1 MATKYDANGYNAQ
14 GRRKIVGYKSG
25 SNEIE
30 DAARNLESSGFKVK
44 NGQLTPTQDYGLM
57 TGLASEQRNGLSRG
71 AKSIST
77 LGNPLG
83 SMYAANP
90 GFFKRGPS
98 GGAAISPE
106 EARAQNIA
114 RAKEAGT
121 FDIIRD
127 QYNAKGGAQMNEFG
141 TIGAPAAP
149 APAASPTAESVAA
162 QRASIQG
169 AATPAAVSGGPI
181 TDQLINGAS
190 QRSPVNSPM
199 RPPAASGGP
208 MTDKLINEASQRPVP
223 APAAPAPAPAAPAP
237 AAPAAPSQMDLNRQ
251 ALEQRAAGIRLQREA
266 LGQGPQTITSD
277 RGYKVVTDAKGN
289 IVGTNAPVAPVSN
302 AVGGFA
308 DQRAAFNRGE
318 GTVSERAALGP
329 NIRRAALAELSRSAP
344 KSMTNTT
351 QTPMGPPLQGSA
363 QMGPPLQGSAQMGPP
378 LAPNKPILSTS
389 APPKMFE
396 PAAIN
401 RFDLVGPPSNMVRP
415 IQGPPN
421 AAATTPYER
430 MQKTTLGPA
439 KPNGPILST
448 SAPPKMFDTTPTKD
462 DINKQRQSLAKR

>member
-44 NGQLTPTQDYGLM
+44 KGQLTPTQDYGLM

-98 GGAAISPE
+98 GGAGISPE

-127 QYNAKGGAQMNEFG
+127 QFNAKGGAQMNEFG

-149 APAASPTAESVAA
+149 APAAAPTAESVAA

-169 AATPAAVSGGPI
+169 AATPAIIPPSVAATGPVLPENAAQRNRDALANMGRRVGAQSG
-181 TDQLINGAS
+181 
-190 QRSPVNSPM
+190 
-199 RPPAASGGP
+199 PPAILAG
-208 MTDKLINEASQRPVP
+208 P
-223 APAAPAPAPAAPAP
+223 APTAPAPAPTATPTVAPI
-237 AAPAAPSQMDLNRQ
+237 APSPMELNRQ
-251 ALEQRAAGIRLQREA
+251 ALEQGAAGMRLQRQASGELPTVTTA
-266 LGQGPQTITSD
+266 PSGGRAIQGKYGSGSATSVPSGAKRSEGLVNGRPFSEVMQGLANKQGNLGTSRPTDKFQPQT
-277 RGYKVVTDAKGN
+277 G
-289 IVGTNAPVAPVSN
+289 
-302 AVGGFA
+302 
-308 DQRAAFNRGE
+308 
-318 GTVSERAALGP
+318 
-329 NIRRAALAELSRSAP
+329 
-344 KSMTNTT
+344 
-351 QTPMGPPLQGSA
+351 GSA
-363 QMGPPLQGSAQMGPP
+363 LYDKSPP
-378 LAPNKPILSTS
+378 
-389 APPKMFE
+389 
-396 PAAIN
+396 
-401 RFDLVGPPSNMVRP
+401 
-415 IQGPPN
+415 
-421 AAATTPYER
+421 
-430 MQKTTLGPA
+430 
-439 KPNGPILST
+439 
-448 SAPPKMFDTTPTKD
+448 TPTKD